1 MIGGVRQE
9 EWIRPGAVLL
19 VGCML
24 AGTLPFG
31 CDREPAAEGPPEAE
45 SRAGYN
51 PVRFDEGLLAIETWL
66 EDGRPEE
73 AERIARRLVELNPN
87 SIDALEAHGRCLVIL
102 AAMERREGRGDGLAR
117 DQEALRRYRAVIRE
131 SGETPLPA
139 HLHAAGVAAQ
149 VAGEPEEAL
158 GYHVRADGREPD
170 NPQHAIFSGNILAGL
185 DRSEEAADWFT
196 RATRI
201 DSREPWGWAGL
212 AEVHR
217 QAEAWEE
224 ALVMIRKARSAAPG
238 NSGFRVGEARILRES
253 GRPEEAARLLFA
265 LQPEQRTT
273 SAVTREL
280 TASCTLLGAHR
291 KAAEAWTALHLKEP
305 DRFEPAL
312 EASSA
317 WLDAGERELAS
328 SWLQTAELAGAPT
341 ERVELIRAR
350 LREADQPR

>member
-1 MIGGVRQE
+1 
-9 EWIRPGAVLL
+9 
-19 VGCML
+19 
-24 AGTLPFG
+24 
-31 CDREPAAEGPPEAE
+31 
-45 SRAGYN
+45 
-51 PVRFDEGLLAIETWL
+51 
-66 EDGRPEE
+66 
-73 AERIARRLVELNPN
+73 
-87 SIDALEAHGRCLVIL
+87 
-102 AAMERREGRGDGLAR
+102 
-117 DQEALRRYRAVIRE
+117 VIRE
-131 SGETPLPA
+131 SGESPLPA

-158 GYHVRADGREPD
+158 EYHVRADGREPD

-185 DRSEEAADWFT
+185 DRAEEAADWFT

-217 QAEAWEE
+217 QDEAWED

-238 NSGFRVGEARILRES
+238 NNGFRVGEARILRES
-253 GRPEEAARLLFA
+253 GHPEDAARLLFA

-280 TASCTLLGAHR
+280 TASCTLLGEHR
-291 KAAEAWTALHLKEP
+291 KAAEAWIALHLKEP

-312 EASSA
+312 EASAA

-341 ERVELIRAR
+341 ERVEVIRSR